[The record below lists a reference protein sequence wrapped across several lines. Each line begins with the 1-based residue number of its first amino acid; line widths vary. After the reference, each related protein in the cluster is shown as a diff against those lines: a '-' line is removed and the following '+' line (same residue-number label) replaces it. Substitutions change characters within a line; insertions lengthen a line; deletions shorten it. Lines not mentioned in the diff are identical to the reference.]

1 MVSVTHMHT
10 YGSAIAIPMSPPS
23 WTCLLPPTPPHPS
36 RSSQSAGLHSQ
47 HHTASPTGCLFY
59 MWQCICS
66 LLYTV
71 SIHPTLCLPD
81 CVHQSVLYVLRFSV
95 ALSDAFQSAQELKVA
110 QVTSPPGQGGA
121 AQAVSELGLYLLKCN
136 RYFASD
142 LRAALGAGPRQL
154 YLQQALGSRRA

>member
-1 MVSVTHMHT
+1 MMVSVTHMHT

-23 WTCLLPPTPPHPS
+23 WTCLLPPTLPHPS

-71 SIHPTLCLPD
+71 SIHPTLSPRLC
-81 CVHQSVLYVLRFSV
+81 
-95 ALSDAFQSAQELKVA
+95 A
-110 QVTSPPGQGGA
+110 QVCSLCA
-121 AQAVSELGLYLLKCN
+121 AIFSCT
-136 RYFASD
+136 
-142 LRAALGAGPRQL
+142 LRCFPVCTGVKSHPSHIPAR
-154 YLQQALGSRRA
+154 SRRSCPGSVRAGIVFA